1 MFNWNFKI
9 KMFQEFQNENAP
21 TVYAQNQQHV
31 NFQNTMHGKLDNFI
45 LVQQIKSLQLKKAKI
60 ITTTNIFGILI
71 MAKLP
76 PFIN

>member
-45 LVQQIKSLQLKKAKI
+45 LVQQIKSLQI
-60 ITTTNIFGILI
+60 ITTTNIVGILI